1 VPIVQSDGENPI
13 STVSSAPAVVVAT
26 RGAEPIAQG
35 GYRAAL
41 LLDGQAML
49 SRENLGAME
58 DTVRFWEHA
67 VSLVHPEGMVF
78 MTEVD
83 GAPAMALASGRYGTL
98 MTDELRERDALRLP
112 PAIRIA
118 SVSGPAVAVAEIRQ
132 RCEAIDAA
140 VDVLGPVPLGDGL
153 VRVIVRFPYALGD
166 AVVPEVRA
174 AHLRHIQSQGRGA
187 TDRVKVVVDDQGQ
200 LDALVAQ

>member
-1 VPIVQSDGENPI
+1 
-13 STVSSAPAVVVAT
+13 
-26 RGAEPIAQG
+26 
-35 GYRAAL
+35 
-41 LLDGQAML
+41 
-49 SRENLGAME
+49 
-58 DTVRFWEHA
+58 
-67 VSLVHPEGMVF
+67 
-78 MTEVD
+78 
-83 GAPAMALASGRYGTL
+83 
-98 MTDELRERDALRLP
+98 
-112 PAIRIA
+112 
-118 SVSGPAVAVAEIRQ
+118 VAVAEIRQ

-166 AVVPEVRA
+166 SVVREVRA